1 MGGHQESTGNGP
13 ARGEKMSKPEIL
25 ALIPARGGSK
35 GIPRKNIRLFAGQ
48 PLIAYSIA
56 AGLQAKG
63 VTRVIVTTDDE
74 EIAEVARGCGAETP
88 FLRPTELAQ
97 DGTLDLPV
105 FQHALNWLAQ
115 HEDYHPQAVVHLRP
129 TTPIRPPDLV
139 DRSVS
144 LLLAHPE
151 ADSVRGITPAHQN
164 PFKMWLMD
172 EEDKPIHPLMTI
184 PGIDEPYNSPRQVL
198 PKAYTHT
205 GLIDTIRP
213 ATILEINSMS
223 GRIILPVLFD
233 PAYDADLDTLEDW
246 KHAEQYLLHNRLKM
260 VWPGKPPRGMPETVR
275 LLILD
280 FDGVLTDNRVW
291 VDQDGREVVA
301 ADRSDSL
308 GVNHLR
314 QVGVETVVISMET
327 NPVVAARCRKMNI
340 SWIQGENDK
349 ATALK
354 KLLRERNVDASQ
366 AVFLGNDINDLPCFP
381 LVGWAV
387 AVSDAIPEVAR
398 QADFVLTRS
407 GGHAAVRELCDMLVE
422 QLSDKPGSQHKA

>member
-1 MGGHQESTGNGP
+1 
-13 ARGEKMSKPEIL
+13 MSKPEIL

-35 GIPRKNIRLFAGQ
+35 GIPRKNIRPFAGQ

>member
-35 GIPRKNIRLFAGQ
+35 GIPRKNIRPFAGQ